1 MRIFGTGVSRR
12 LVVAIVLATAPCV
25 GGCSDKGVTSM
36 SPYDVADTSLTV
48 TTDASGD
55 QQFDAAFNDL
65 AEALAPIPIFALADI
80 PTGIAVAPN
89 WWPVID
95 GGSSSESS
103 NQGANPRIVGGGQEE
118 PEGQLILA
126 CKDGWLAVIA
136 NFGGDLG
143 DVSGERVGSIAAEPA
158 YLYEVN
164 GGWLVQWSHDGRW
177 YGLFGRGVSKE
188 LVASTAL
195 SMTLVEQY

>member
-1 MRIFGTGVSRR
+1 MKRFGTGVSKG
-12 LVVAIVLATAPCV
+12 LVVAIVLTGATCV
-25 GGCSDKGVTSM
+25 GGCTDKGGTSV
-36 SPYDVADTSLTV
+36 SPYDVVGTSLTV
-48 TTDASGD
+48 ATDAPGD
-55 QQFDAAFNDL
+55 PQFDAAFNDL
-65 AEALAPIPIFALADI
+65 AEALAPVPIFALADI
-80 PTGIAVAPN
+80 PMGMAVAPN

-95 GGSSSESS
+95 GGSSAESR

-126 CKDGWLAVIA
+126 CKDGWLAVVA

-143 DVSGERVGSIAAEPA
+143 DVRGERVGSIAGEPA
-158 YLYEVN
+158 HLYEVN
-164 GGWLVQWSHDGRW
+164 GGWLVQWSYDGRW